1 MLTMKSHFP
10 SPASSA
16 LFQNMLAESP
26 SDCWWFG
33 SNIKALSLTKSVT
46 VEALLALHMNR
57 HPSDNE
63 LLVKFPEEDL
73 EKPLP
78 LFTEIMVTMPRMVSV
93 LAGTND
99 KIVTAH
105 RRASDAAM
113 RNLEVSAATPVWE
126 SGFPFIEITS
136 NVVAAAYDCSFR
148 YLGVEILQSRYLLF
162 NLTFHENEQAWSFPD
177 TVEMEDALPFAN
189 CCYLSDLATDL
200 KHLGHKLTE
209 QKLHEFETSEWSII
223 KHLN

>member
-1 MLTMKSHFP
+1 MLTLKSHFP
-10 SPASSA
+10 SPATST
-16 LFQNMLAESP
+16 LFKNRLAEFS

-33 SNIKALSLTKSVT
+33 SSIKALSLTKSVT
-46 VEALLALHMNR
+46 VEALQALHMNR

-78 LFTEIMVTMPRMVSV
+78 LFTEIMVTMPRMVST
-93 LAGTND
+93 LAGADD

-113 RNLEVSAATPVWE
+113 RDLELFAATPVWE

-136 NVVAAAYDCSFR
+136 NVVTAACDCSFQ
-148 YLGVEILQSRYLLF
+148 YLGAEILQSRYLLF
-162 NLTFHENEQAWSFPD
+162 NLTFHENEQAWAFLD
-177 TVEMEDALPFAN
+177 IAEMEDALPLMN
-189 CCYLSDLATDL
+189 DRYLSHLVADL
-200 KHLGHKLTE
+200 KHLGHDLTE
-209 QKLHEFETSEWSII
+209 QKLHKFETSEWSLI